1 MRLKDFVQ
9 EVRNGNISVEEH
21 TNKILLEAEK
31 SNSQFHHFNVI
42 SKELALS
49 QAKELDKKIKK
60 KEANGKLLGVA
71 LSLKDAIC
79 VKGVETRAGSKILSS
94 YHPLY
99 DATVTERSVGEGA
112 VVIGKTAQDEFGFGS
127 FAVNVGVGM
136 EIPKNPHDDERAC
149 GGSSGGSGGF
159 TALTDNIHVS
169 LGESTGG
176 SIAAPAS
183 FCGVAGLCPTYGRV
197 SRYGLLDYACSLDK
211 IGPMGKSVEDIA
223 LLLEAISGLDKRES
237 TTLPK
242 PPDKYSDSVGKGV
255 KGLKIGIIKEFFG
268 EGTDNEVDKVVLN
281 AISELEK
288 EGVKTKEISLPL
300 NSKYAVPAY
309 YLISTSEA
317 STNLAKYCGMRYGA
331 EEKLEGTFD
340 QYFTKVRSS
349 NFGEE
354 AKRRIILGT
363 FARMSGFRDAYYL
376 RAMKIRTLLI
386 NEYKKLFRE
395 FDALV
400 SPTMPYIAP
409 KFKEIEKLTP
419 LQHYMSDL
427 MTIPPNLAGMPHIS
441 VNAGSSKGMPVGIL
455 FTADHLQESKLLQ
468 LGSAVEKVSK

>member
-1 MRLKDFVQ
+1 VGLKKFVQ
-9 EVRNGNISVEEH
+9 EVKNGNISVEEH
-21 TNKILLEAEK
+21 TNKIISEAEK
-31 SNSQFHHFNVI
+31 TNKQFNHFNAI

-60 KEANGKLLGVA
+60 NEADGKLLGVA

-79 VKGVETRAGSKILSS
+79 VKGVETRGGSKILSS
-94 YHPLY
+94 YRPLY
-99 DATVTERSVGEGA
+99 DATVTERSVQEGA

-127 FAVNVGVGM
+127 FAVNVGVDM
-136 EIPKNPHDDERAC
+136 KIPKNPHDDERAC

-159 TALTDNIHVS
+159 SALTDNTHVS

-176 SIAAPAS
+176 SIATPAS

-211 IGPMGKSVEDIA
+211 IGPMGKTVEDVA

-237 TTLPK
+237 TTLPN
-242 PPDKYSDSVGKGV
+242 PLGEYSKSVGKGV

-268 EGTDNEVDKVVLN
+268 EGTDKNVDKLVQN
-281 AISELEK
+281 AIIELEK
-288 EGVKTKEISLPL
+288 EGVKTKEISLPA
-300 NSKYAVPAY
+300 NDKYAIPVY
-309 YLISTSEA
+309 YLISTAEA
-317 STNLAKYCGMRYGA
+317 STNLAKYCGMRYGI
-331 EEKLEGTFD
+331 EDKLEGTFD
-340 QYFTKVRSS
+340 EYFTKVRSK

-386 NEYKKLFRE
+386 NEYKKLFKE

-400 SPTMPYIAP
+400 SPTMPFIAP
-409 KFKEIEKLTP
+409 KFKEIDKLTP

-427 MTIPPNLAGMPHIS
+427 MVCPPNVAGMPHIS
-441 VNAGSSKGMPVGIL
+441 VNAGSSRGMPVGIL
-455 FTADHLQESKLLQ
+455 FTADHLQESKLIQ
-468 LGSAVEKVSK
+468 LGSAVEKVVK